1 MSWHRKK
8 ENIIQREWAQW
19 YWQAAFR
26 RWISDENA
34 NNAEQS
40 IKRLFRNYR
49 NDARAWAMPI
59 SQWTPILSANFRM
72 LDWLPATSLNL
83 LPKFETVSIHAS
95 DFAPMRTRIG
105 SNSGL
110 MKPRLPSRIILPD
123 WSTRSKYWV
132 SGIVRIPR
140 RCEFDAIGQ
149 SHVSE
154 ERKRQFFHTFKP
166 RL

>member
-1 MSWHRKK
+1 
-8 ENIIQREWAQW
+8 
-19 YWQAAFR
+19 
-26 RWISDENA
+26 
-34 NNAEQS
+34 
-40 IKRLFRNYR
+40 
-49 NDARAWAMPI
+49 MPI

-123 WSTRSKYWV
+123 WSTLLSPCLMTN
-132 SGIVRIPR
+132 SGIEPKKVCEKMGVHESHESPCPRIPQNPPR
-140 RCEFDAIGQ
+140 IPSTNPYESHTKCRQKFQAQITGFSGASPGGSCDREFSSRDRN
-149 SHVSE
+149 VP
-154 ERKRQFFHTFKP
+154 RQ
-166 RL
+166 